1 MNTDRRINGA
11 HLVRLLGDWRTG
23 PLPTAYA
30 GLASRLRLLI
40 LDGRVPLQTRVP
52 AERELAEALGVSR
65 TTVAAAYERLRDDGF
80 LRSRRGAGT
89 WTNLPPAGVSA
100 AGPVATLVDSED
112 LIDLAHAAPPA
123 PAEWLHAAAE
133 SAVTQL
139 TRFLPTHGYDPLGLA
154 ALRTAVADRYT
165 AREAPTSPDQIL
177 VTGGA
182 QHALALAL
190 RALAT
195 PGDRVIVEHPTYPN
209 ALEAIRGAGCR
220 PVPVSFGPDGWDLE
234 MLAATIRHTA
244 PRLAYLMPDF
254 QNPTGFCLSDQD
266 RAALVELSRR
276 SGTTIVV
283 DETVAE
289 LALDGPPPVPLAAFA
304 QTTDP
309 DAAGLVLTTGSTS
322 KTFWGG
328 LRVGWLRATPA
339 VARQVGAARATM
351 DLASPVLEQLIA
363 AELIP
368 NTSPVVNERREWL
381 RSARERLRERL
392 SVRLPGWRP
401 NAPAGGLGFWVDL
414 GAPISSALTIS
425 AERHG
430 VALAAGPRFGL
441 DGAFERFV
449 RLPYTLDAET
459 LDLAVDRLGAAYLAL
474 GTGPPEDLPLR
485 GVT

>member
-1 MNTDRRINGA
+1 MNTDRRVNGA

-40 LDGRVPLQTRVP
+40 LDGRVPLHTRVP

-65 TTVAAAYERLRDDGF
+65 TTVAAAYERLREDGF

-89 WTNLPPAGVSA
+89 WTNLPPAGISA

-123 PAEWLHAAAE
+123 PAEWLHAAVA

-154 ALRTAVADRYT
+154 VLRSAVADRYT
-165 AREAPTSPDQIL
+165 ARAAPTNPDQIL
-177 VTGGA
+177 VTAGA

-190 RALAT
+190 RALAA
-195 PGDRVIVEHPTYPN
+195 PGDRIIVEHPTYPN

-220 PVPVSFGPDGWDLE
+220 PVPVSFGAGGWDLE

-244 PRLAYLMPDF
+244 PRLAYLTPDF
-254 QNPTGFCLSDQD
+254 QNPTGFCMSGPD
-266 RAALVELSRR
+266 RTALVELSRR
-276 SGTTIVV
+276 SGTTIVI

-289 LALDGPPPVPLAAFA
+289 LALDGAAPPPVAAFV

-309 DAAGLVLTTGSTS
+309 DDAGLVITTGSTS

-328 LRVGWLRATPA
+328 LRVGWLRATPSM
-339 VARQVGAARATM
+339 ARRLGAARVSM

-363 AELIP
+363 AELVP
-368 NTSPVVNERREWL
+368 NTSSVVNERRAWL
-381 RSARERLRERL
+381 RAARERLRERL
-392 SVRLPGWRP
+392 AARLPGWSP
-401 NAPAGGLGFWVDL
+401 NSPAGGLGFWVDL
-414 GAPISSALTIS
+414 GVPISSALTIS

-459 LDLAVDRLGAAYLAL
+459 LDLAVDRLAAAYLAL